1 MNILLINHYAG
12 SVHHG
17 MEYRPY
23 YLAREWVR
31 RGHRVYIV
39 AASCSHLRQQAPDAG
54 TGPRTEQNIDGIRY
68 IWLRTPPYRGNG
80 AARVRNMLAFVAR
93 LWREAPRLARSVAPD
108 AVIASSTYPLDIWP
122 AHRIARLAGAR
133 LLHEVHD
140 LWPLSP
146 IELGGYSRRHPFIML
161 LQAAEN
167 HACRHADAIV
177 SILPKVREHLEARG
191 MAPHKLH
198 IIPNGADP
206 DEWTVT
212 SGPVAPAAPVPVA
225 PTADIPR
232 SAGLAGSRTAT
243 ADPTT
248 TPTMPGLAPDR
259 TPALAESCNA
269 SDGLRAGPAARPT
282 LTLVKSATSP
292 GSGKPWP
299 GTQAGPATGC
309 IGQANV
315 WSRANPDPAASI
327 IGATAPGNGVAETAL
342 ALARQAAPSLP
353 LLPPELSKL
362 LGQLRGQGKTI
373 VAYAGSHGT
382 ANALDTLLD
391 AARLL
396 HDQPLAF
403 VLVGAGP
410 EKERL
415 QQKAQR
421 RELAQVHFAAPIAK
435 RHIPALLASIDIA
448 FLGWQRQPLYRFGI
462 APNKLLD
469 YMMAGCPVLHA
480 VEAGND
486 PVAETG
492 CGVSVAPDDP
502 SALAEGL
509 ARLMAL
515 DPRTRRALGERGR
528 RHVLDHLSYPV
539 LARRFLSV
547 LAQETHHA

>member
-31 RGHRVYIV
+31 AGHRVHIV
-39 AASCSHLRQQAPDAG
+39 AASHSHLRRQAPAMAG
-54 TGPRTEQNIDGIRY
+54 RDRLDEDIDGIHY
-68 IWLRTPPYRGNG
+68 TWLRTPAYAGNG
-80 AARVRNMLAFVAR
+80 AGRVRNMLAFVTR
-93 LWREAPRLARSVAPD
+93 LWRAAPRLAHSFAPQ

-122 AHRIARLAGAR
+122 AHRIASLAGAQ

-146 IELGGYSRRHPFIML
+146 MELGGHSRHHPFIML

-177 SILPKVREHLEARG
+177 SILPRVRAHLEAHG

-198 IIPNGADP
+198 LIPNGVDP
-206 DEWTVT
+206 DEWPA
-212 SGPVAPAAPVPVA
+212 SAGRGPLAEAPAGG
-225 PTADIPR
+225 ADALP
-232 SAGLAGSRTAT
+232 
-243 ADPTT
+243 
-248 TPTMPGLAPDR
+248 
-259 TPALAESCNA
+259 PALAA
-269 SDGLRAGPAARPT
+269 QLATLRAHGR
-282 LTLVKSATSP
+282 
-292 GSGKPWP
+292 
-299 GTQAGPATGC
+299 
-309 IGQANV
+309 
-315 WSRANPDPAASI
+315 
-327 IGATAPGNGVAETAL
+327 
-342 ALARQAAPSLP
+342 
-353 LLPPELSKL
+353 
-362 LGQLRGQGKTI
+362 TI
-373 VAYAGSHGT
+373 VGYAGSHGL

-391 AARLL
+391 AAHLL
-396 HDQPLAF
+396 RQRPLAF

-410 EKERL
+410 EKEQL
-415 QQKAQR
+415 R
-421 RELAQVHFAAPIAK
+421 RHAHALGLDHVHFADPVPKCA
-435 RHIPALLASIDIA
+435 IPALLARFDVA
-448 FLGWQRQPLYRFGI
+448 FLGWRRQPLYRFGI

-469 YMMAGCPVLHA
+469 YMMAACPVLHA

-509 ARLMAL
+509 ARLLAL

-528 RHVLDHLSYPV
+528 RHVLDHLSYPT
-539 LARRFLSV
+539 LARRFLAV
-547 LAQETHHA
+547 LAPETHHA

>member
-31 RGHRVYIV
+31 AGHRVHIV
-39 AASCSHLRQQAPDAG
+39 AASHSHLRRLAPAMAG
-54 TGPRTEQNIDGIRY
+54 RERLDEYIDGIHY
-68 IWLRTPPYRGNG
+68 SWLRTPAYAGNG
-80 AARVRNMLAFVAR
+80 AGRVRNMLAFVAR
-93 LWREAPRLARSVAPD
+93 LWREAPRLAHAHAPQ

-146 IELGGYSRRHPFIML
+146 MELGGHSRHHPFIML

-177 SILPKVREHLEARG
+177 SILPRVREHLEARG

-198 IIPNGADP
+198 LIPNGVDP
-206 DEWTVT
+206 DEWPDT
-212 SGPVAPAAPVPVA
+212 AASA
-225 PTADIPR
+225 ARAD
-232 SAGLAGSRTAT
+232 
-243 ADPTT
+243 
-248 TPTMPGLAPDR
+248 
-259 TPALAESCNA
+259 ALAWSA
-269 SDGLRAGPAARPT
+269 DARPPPLPPTVAALLARLRAEGR
-282 LTLVKSATSP
+282 
-292 GSGKPWP
+292 
-299 GTQAGPATGC
+299 
-309 IGQANV
+309 
-315 WSRANPDPAASI
+315 
-327 IGATAPGNGVAETAL
+327 
-342 ALARQAAPSLP
+342 
-353 LLPPELSKL
+353 
-362 LGQLRGQGKTI
+362 TI
-373 VAYAGSHGT
+373 VGYAGSHGL
-382 ANALDTLLD
+382 ANALGTLLD
-391 AARLL
+391 AAHLL
-396 HDQPLAF
+396 RQRPFAF

-410 EKERL
+410 EKEQL
-415 QQKAQR
+415 R
-421 RELAQVHFAAPIAK
+421 RQAHALGLDHVHFADPVPK
-435 RHIPALLASIDIA
+435 RAIPALLARFDIA
-448 FLGWQRQPLYRFGI
+448 FLGWRRQPLYRFGI

-469 YMMAGCPVLHA
+469 YMMAGRPVLHA

-509 ARLMAL
+509 ARLQAL

-528 RHVLDHLSYPV
+528 RHVRDHLSYPV
-539 LARRFLSV
+539 LASRFLTV
-547 LAQETHHA
+547 LAPRTHHA

>member
-1 MNILLINHYAG
+1 MTSMTHRHMNILLINHYAG

-31 RGHRVYIV
+31 AGHRVHIV
-39 AASCSHLRQQAPDAG
+39 AASHSHLRRQGPAMAG
-54 TGPRTEQNIDGIRY
+54 RARLSEDIDGIHY
-68 IWLRTPPYRGNG
+68 TWLRTPAYAGNG
-80 AARVRNMLAFVAR
+80 AGRVRNMLAFVAR
-93 LWREAPRLARSVAPD
+93 LWREAPRLAQTFAPQ

-146 IELGGYSRRHPFIML
+146 MELGGHSRHHPFVML

-177 SILPKVREHLEARG
+177 SILPRVREHLETRG

-198 IIPNGADP
+198 LIPNGVDP
-206 DEWTVT
+206 DEW
-212 SGPVAPAAPVPVA
+212 PAAGTPPHADA
-225 PTADIPR
+225 PFRWP
-232 SAGLAGSRTAT
+232 
-243 ADPTT
+243 DPL
-248 TPTMPGLAPDR
+248 P
-259 TPALAESCNA
+259 
-269 SDGLRAGPAARPT
+269 PAAVPILALLGR
-282 LTLVKSATSP
+282 LHAEGRL
-292 GSGKPWP
+292 
-299 GTQAGPATGC
+299 
-309 IGQANV
+309 
-315 WSRANPDPAASI
+315 I
-327 IGATAPGNGVAETAL
+327 IG
-342 ALARQAAPSLP
+342 
-353 LLPPELSKL
+353 
-362 LGQLRGQGKTI
+362 
-373 VAYAGSHGT
+373 YAGSHGL

-391 AARLL
+391 AAHLL
-396 HDQPLAF
+396 RQRPLSF

-415 QQKAQR
+415 R
-421 RELAQVHFAAPIAK
+421 RQARSLGLDHVHFADPVPK
-435 RHIPALLASIDIA
+435 RAIPALLARFDIA
-448 FLGWQRQPLYRFGI
+448 FLGWRRQPLYRFGI

-492 CGVSVAPDDP
+492 CGVSVAPDNP

-528 RHVLDHLSYPV
+528 RHVLDQLSYPV
-539 LARRFLSV
+539 LARRFLAV

>member
-31 RGHRVYIV
+31 AGHRVHIV
-39 AASCSHLRQQAPDAG
+39 AASHSHLRRQAPAMAG
-54 TGPRTEQNIDGIRY
+54 RDRLDEDIDGIHY
-68 IWLRTPPYRGNG
+68 SWLRTPVYAGNG
-80 AARVRNMLAFVAR
+80 AGRVRNMLAFVAR
-93 LWREAPRLARSVAPD
+93 LWREAPRLAQVHAPQ

-146 IELGGYSRRHPFIML
+146 MELGGHSRHHPFIML

-177 SILPKVREHLEARG
+177 SILPRVREHLEARG

-198 IIPNGADP
+198 LIPNGVDP
-206 DEWTVT
+206 DEWPDT
-212 SGPVAPAAPVPVA
+212 
-225 PTADIPR
+225 
-232 SAGLAGSRTAT
+232 
-243 ADPTT
+243 
-248 TPTMPGLAPDR
+248 APDELHAD
-259 TPALAESCNA
+259 TPAH
-269 SDGLRAGPAARPT
+269 
-282 LTLVKSATSP
+282 SADAISP
-292 GSGKPWP
+292 LSSPLL
-299 GTQAGPATGC
+299 
-309 IGQANV
+309 
-315 WSRANPDPAASI
+315 S
-327 IGATAPGNGVAETAL
+327 
-342 ALARQAAPSLP
+342 P
-353 LLPPELSKL
+353 LLPPL
-362 LGQLRGQGKTI
+362 LPPTVAALLAGLRAEDRTI
-373 VAYAGSHGT
+373 VGYAGSHGL

-396 HDQPLAF
+396 RQRPFAF

-415 QQKAQR
+415 R
-421 RELAQVHFAAPIAK
+421 RHAHALGLDHVHFADPVPK
-435 RHIPALLASIDIA
+435 RAVPALLARFDIA
-448 FLGWQRQPLYRFGI
+448 FLGWRRQPLYRFGI

-492 CGVSVAPDDP
+492 CGVSVAPDNP

-509 ARLMAL
+509 ARLQAL
-515 DPRTRRALGERGR
+515 DPRTRQALGERGR
-528 RHVLDHLSYPV
+528 RHVKDHLSYPV
-539 LARRFLSV
+539 LARRFLTV
-547 LAQETHHA
+547 LEPRTHHA

>member
-31 RGHRVYIV
+31 AGHRVHIV
-39 AASCSHLRQQAPDAG
+39 AASHSHLRRQGPTMAG
-54 TGPRTEQNIDGIRY
+54 RDRLVEDIDGIHY
-68 IWLRTPPYRGNG
+68 TWLRTPAYAGNG
-80 AARVRNMLAFVAR
+80 AGRVRNMLAFVTR
-93 LWREAPRLARSVAPD
+93 LWREAPRLAQTFAPQ

-146 IELGGYSRRHPFIML
+146 MELGGHSRRHPFIML

-198 IIPNGADP
+198 LIPNGTDP
-206 DEWTVT
+206 AEWTAVR
-212 SGPVAPAAPVPVA
+212 PA
-225 PTADIPR
+225 
-232 SAGLAGSRTAT
+232 
-243 ADPTT
+243 
-248 TPTMPGLAPDR
+248 TPPDSPAPDGL
-259 TPALAESCNA
+259 PPDLAAL
-269 SDGLRAGPAARPT
+269 
-282 LTLVKSATSP
+282 
-292 GSGKPWP
+292 
-299 GTQAGPATGC
+299 
-309 IGQANV
+309 
-315 WSRANPDPAASI
+315 
-327 IGATAPGNGVAETAL
+327 
-342 ALARQAAPSLP
+342 LARLHAA
-353 LLPPELSKL
+353 
-362 LGQLRGQGKTI
+362 GQTVVGYT
-373 VAYAGSHGT
+373 GSHGL

-391 AARLL
+391 AAHLL
-396 HDQPLAF
+396 RTQPLAF
-403 VLVGAGP
+403 LLVGAGP

-415 QQKAQR
+415 R
-421 RELAQVHFAAPIAK
+421 RRAGSLGLDHVHFADPVAK
-435 RHIPALLASIDIA
+435 RHIPALLAGVDIA
-448 FLGWQRQPLYRFGI
+448 FLGWRRQPLYRFGI

-492 CGVSVAPDDP
+492 CGVSVVPDDP

-539 LARRFLSV
+539 LARRFLAV
-547 LAQETHHA
+547 LAQESHHA